1 MFRYGKMY
9 DNLSAIV
16 KYPWLGKMT
25 PFKIF
30 GNTYFV
36 GTYQASCHLI
46 DTGDGLIMI
55 DPGYT
60 KTAYLVINSIYHL
73 SIQ

>member
-1 MFRYGKMY
+1 
-9 DNLSAIV
+9 
-16 KYPWLGKMT
+16 MT

-30 GNTYFV
+30 GNTYFI

-55 DPGYT
+55 DPGY
-60 KTAYLVINSIYHL
+60 KGYGISRDRCD
-73 SIQ
+73 IQIRI